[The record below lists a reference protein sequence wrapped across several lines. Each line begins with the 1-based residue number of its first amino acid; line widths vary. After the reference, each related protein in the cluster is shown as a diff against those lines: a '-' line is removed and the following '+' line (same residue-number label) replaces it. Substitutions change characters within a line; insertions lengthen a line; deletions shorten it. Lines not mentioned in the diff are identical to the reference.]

1 MIQKQHGGF
10 RALDNHGFFTMKQ
23 GKVYLLPSAVYYIHR
38 NDLQSVIFGPL
49 SCKKILII
57 DNSIFILLLTCDKIV
72 VISHFWTLEI
82 NDDLKNKDKVVS
94 LGYFL

>member
-1 MIQKQHGGF
+1 LPHEEKLDPQLTFKLLTATFCDTKQHGGF

-49 SCKKILII
+49 SCKKI
-57 DNSIFILLLTCDKIV
+57 
-72 VISHFWTLEI
+72 
-82 NDDLKNKDKVVS
+82 
-94 LGYFL
+94 